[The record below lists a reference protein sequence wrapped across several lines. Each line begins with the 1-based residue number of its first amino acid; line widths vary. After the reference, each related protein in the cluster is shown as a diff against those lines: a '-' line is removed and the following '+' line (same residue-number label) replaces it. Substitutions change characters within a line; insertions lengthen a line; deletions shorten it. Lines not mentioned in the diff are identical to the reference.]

1 MVTGKQTKWETLHAL
16 LTCAKLDTRK
26 TEKIFSLKDTERYTE
41 YVFFG
46 IFITKYFVYDLHLLD
61 FSPFDLSCWACPVSA
76 TLLSSILTYRIY
88 KGYLI

>member
-1 MVTGKQTKWETLHAL
+1 
-16 LTCAKLDTRK
+16 
-26 TEKIFSLKDTERYTE
+26 
-41 YVFFG
+41 
-46 IFITKYFVYDLHLLD
+46 LHLLD